1 MANQS
6 HAINE
11 ENMTFEHLS
20 ARTETYLQKLCLD
33 IPHRRVGSEG
43 NRAATTFFAQ
53 TMASFGFET
62 ECSEFNCID
71 WTQGEARLEAGGES
85 FETFISPYSLGCR
98 LRAPLTVASTIDEL
112 EIVEAAD
119 QVLLLQGEIAR
130 EQLMPK
136 NFPFFN
142 PEEHQ
147 RIIGLLETKNPAA
160 IITATSRNPELA
172 GGLYPFPLIEDGDF
186 DIPSV
191 YVTDKVGERLA
202 EGAGTEVLLEI
213 EAERI
218 PAKGCNVIARKG
230 GGWERRIV
238 LCAHID
244 TKEGTP
250 GALDNATGITILL
263 LLAELLAHYA
273 GDIGIEI
280 VALNGEDD
288 YSAAGQLLY
297 LRENAD
303 TLAQV
308 ILGINIDVAG
318 YHQGNTEYSLY
329 GCPDEIAGLI
339 RKAFSEQE
347 DMVEG
352 EPWYQSDHSLFVQN
366 QVPAM
371 ALTSDQFRELSTHVT
386 HTMQDSPEIVDSDKL
401 VAVALVLHGL
411 LLDLVALLP

>member
-1 MANQS
+1 
-6 HAINE
+6 
-11 ENMTFEHLS
+11 
-20 ARTETYLQKLCLD
+20 
-33 IPHRRVGSEG
+33 
-43 NRAATTFFAQ
+43 
-53 TMASFGFET
+53 
-62 ECSEFNCID
+62 
-71 WTQGEARLEAGGES
+71 
-85 FETFISPYSLGCR
+85 
-98 LRAPLTVASTIDEL
+98 
-112 EIVEAAD
+112 
-119 QVLLLQGEIAR
+119 
-130 EQLMPK
+130 MPK

-147 RIIGLLETKNPAA
+147 RIVRLLEIKAPAA

-172 GGLYPFPLIEDGDF
+172 GGMYPFPLIEDGDF

-202 EGAGTEVLLEI
+202 QQAGTEVSLEI

-218 PAKGCNVIARKG
+218 PAKGCNVTARKG
-230 GGWERRIV
+230 GNWERWIV

-263 LLAELLAHYA
+263 LLAELLADYT
-273 GDIGIEI
+273 GDIGIEL

-303 TLAQV
+303 TLDQV
-308 ILGINIDVAG
+308 ILGINMDVAG

-329 GCPDEIAGLI
+329 GCPDEIADLI
-339 RKAFSEQE
+339 RKVFSDQE
-347 DMVEG
+347 DVVEG

-371 ALTSDQFRELSTHVT
+371 AITSEHFMELSTHVT
-386 HTMQDSPEIVDSDKL
+386 HTPKDGPEIVDSEKL
-401 VAVALVLHGL
+401 VNVALVLLGL
-411 LLDLVALLP
+411 LLDFAAMLS

>member
-1 MANQS
+1 MN
-6 HAINE
+6 I
-11 ENMTFEHLS
+11 EHLS
-20 ARTETYLQKLCLD
+20 EKADTYLQNLCLD

-43 NRAATTFFAQ
+43 NRAATDFFAQ
-53 TMASFGFET
+53 TVAAFGLEVQL
-62 ECSEFNCID
+62 SEFDCFD
-71 WTQGEARLEAGGES
+71 WTHGEARLGAAGES
-85 FETFISPYSLGCR
+85 FEAFISPYSLGCI
-98 LRAPLTVASTIDEL
+98 LTAPLEVVSTVDEL
-112 EIVEAAD
+112 ETVEAGEKI
-119 QVLLLQGEIAR
+119 LLLHGEIAQ

-147 RIIGLLETKNPAA
+147 KIVGLLETRNPAA

-172 GGLYPFPLIEDGDF
+172 GGMYPFPLIEDGDF
-186 DIPSV
+186 NIPSV

-202 EGAGTEVLLEI
+202 EQAGMEVTLEI

-218 PAKGCNVIARKG
+218 PAKGYNVTARKG
-230 GGWERRIV
+230 IDWGRRVV

-250 GALDNATGITILL
+250 GALDNATGITVLL
-263 LLAELLAHYA
+263 LLAELLEDYA

-297 LRENAD
+297 LRENAN
-303 TLAQV
+303 TLYQV

-318 YHQGNTEYSLY
+318 YCEGDTEYSLY
-329 GCPDEIAGLI
+329 GCSDEIAGLI
-339 RKAFSEQE
+339 RKAFSDQE
-347 DMVEG
+347 GMVEG

-371 ALTSDQFRELSTHVT
+371 AITSEHFMELSTHVT
-386 HTMQDSPEIVDSDKL
+386 HTPKDSPKIVDSDKL
-401 VAVALVLHGL
+401 VVVALVLRGL
-411 LLDLVALLP
+411 LLDLATQSP

>member
-1 MANQS
+1 MNRGQ
-6 HAINE
+6 
-11 ENMTFEHLS
+11 LS
-20 ARTETYLQKLCLD
+20 ERAETYLQSLCLD
-33 IPHRRVGSEG
+33 IPHRRVGSQG
-43 NRAATTFFAQ
+43 NRAATDFFAR
-53 TMASFGFET
+53 TAASFGFEV
-62 ECSEFNCID
+62 ELSEFDCLD
-71 WTQGEARLEAGGES
+71 WTHGEAKLRVGGES
-85 FETFISPYSLGCR
+85 FEAFISPYSLGCN
-98 LRAPLTVASTIDEL
+98 LTSSLAVVSTVSEL
-112 EIVEAAD
+112 EKVEAEGK
-119 QVLLLQGEIAR
+119 VLLLHGEIAK

-136 NFPFFN
+136 NFSFFN

-147 RIIGLLETKNPAA
+147 KIVHLLETKSPAA

-186 DIPSV
+186 NIPSV

-202 EGAGTEVLLEI
+202 VHAGMNILLEI

-218 PAKGCNVIARKG
+218 PAKGYNVLARKG
-230 GGWERRIV
+230 TGWERRIV

-250 GALDNATGITILL
+250 GALDNATGITVLL
-263 LLAELLAHYA
+263 LLAELLAEYA
-273 GDIGIEI
+273 GDIGIEL

-318 YHQGNTEYSLY
+318 YCEGKTEYSLY
-329 GCPDEIAGLI
+329 GCPDEIATQI
-339 RKAFSEQE
+339 RKAFSDRG

-352 EPWYQSDHSLFVQN
+352 EPWYQSDHSLFIQN

-371 ALTSDQFRELSTHVT
+371 AITSEQFMQLSTHVT
-386 HTMQDSPEIVDSDKL
+386 HTPKDSPEIVDPGKL
-401 VAVALVLHGL
+401 VALATVLRGL
-411 LLDLVALLP
+411 LLDLTAHQS

>member
-1 MANQS
+1 MN
-6 HAINE
+6 
-11 ENMTFEHLS
+11 FEHLS
-20 ARTETYLQKLCLD
+20 ERVETYLQRLCLD

-43 NRAATTFFAQ
+43 NRAATEFFAQ
-53 TMASFGFET
+53 TLASFDFAV
-62 ECSEFNCID
+62 ECSEFDCID
-71 WTQGEARLEAGGES
+71 WTQGDTELGAEGES
-85 FETFISPYSLGCR
+85 FEVFISPYSLGCR
-98 LRAPLTVASTIDEL
+98 LSAPLAVVSTVDEL
-112 EIVEAAD
+112 EMVEAEGK
-119 QVLLLQGEIAR
+119 VLLLHGEIAK

-142 PEEHQ
+142 PEQHQ
-147 RIIGLLETKNPAA
+147 KIVHLLETKSPAA

-172 GGLYPFPLIEDGDF
+172 GGMYPFPLIEDGDF

-202 EGAGTEVLLEI
+202 EQAGMEVSLEI

-218 PAKGCNVIARKG
+218 PARGCNVIARKRTD
-230 GGWERRIV
+230 WDRRIV

-250 GALDNATGITILL
+250 GALDNATGIAVLL
-263 LLAELLAHYA
+263 LLAELLEDYA

-288 YSAAGQLLY
+288 YSAAGQLQY

-308 ILGINIDVAG
+308 VLGINIDVAG
-318 YHQGNTEYSLY
+318 YYQGTTEYSLY
-329 GCPDEIAGLI
+329 GCPDEIANLI
-339 RKAFSEQE
+339 RRAFSDQE

-352 EPWYQSDHSLFVQN
+352 DPWYQSDHSLFVQN

-371 ALTSDQFRELSTHVT
+371 ALTSEQFMELSTYVT
-386 HTMQDSPEIVDSDKL
+386 HTMKDSPELVDSSKL
-401 VAVALVLHGL
+401 VAVVLVLRGL
-411 LLDLVALLP
+411 LLDLTRLLS

>member
-1 MANQS
+1 MN
-6 HAINE
+6 
-11 ENMTFEHLS
+11 FEHLLER
-20 ARTETYLQKLCLD
+20 AETYLQSLCLD

-43 NRAATTFFAQ
+43 NRAATAFFAR
-53 TMASFGFET
+53 TMASFGFEV
-62 ECSEFNCID
+62 ELSEFDCLD
-71 WTQGEARLEAGGES
+71 WVHGEARLRAGDNAFEA
-85 FETFISPYSLGCR
+85 FISPYSLGCSV
-98 LRAPLTVASTIDEL
+98 RAPLAVASTVDEL
-112 EIVEAAD
+112 EMVEAEGK
-119 QVLLLQGEIAR
+119 VLLLQGEIAK

-136 NFPFFN
+136 NFSFFN

-147 RIIGLLETKNPAA
+147 KIVRLLETKSPAA

-186 DIPSV
+186 DIPSI
-191 YVTDKVGERLA
+191 YVTDKVGARLA
-202 EGAGTEVLLEI
+202 LRAGMEVSLEI

-218 PAKGCNVIARKG
+218 PAKGCNVLARKG
-230 GGWERRIV
+230 RGSGRRIV

-250 GALDNATGITILL
+250 GALDNATGITVLL
-263 LLAELLAHYA
+263 LLAELLGDYA

-303 TLAQV
+303 ILGQV

-318 YHQGNTEYSLY
+318 YHQGSTEYSLY
-329 GCPDEIAGLI
+329 GCPDDIAGLI
-339 RKAFSEQE
+339 RKALSDREG
-347 DMVEG
+347 MVEG
-352 EPWYQSDHSLFVQN
+352 APWYQSDHSLFVQN

-371 ALTSDQFRELSTHVT
+371 AITSEHFMELSTHVT
-386 HTMQDSPEIVDSDKL
+386 HTPKDSPEIVDSEKL
-401 VAVALVLHGL
+401 VNVALVLRGL
-411 LLDLVALLP
+411 LLDLVALLS